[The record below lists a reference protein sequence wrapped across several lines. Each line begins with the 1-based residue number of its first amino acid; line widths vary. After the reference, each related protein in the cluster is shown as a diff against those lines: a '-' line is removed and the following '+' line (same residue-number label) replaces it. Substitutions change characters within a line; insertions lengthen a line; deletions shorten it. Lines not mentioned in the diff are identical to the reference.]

1 MCVVCSISLQILM
14 PILLAFAAKTG
25 VALQPRAGD
34 RFEDNA
40 ESPCINCSSSSNI
53 YIYIW
58 RFSEAFSRSAM
69 VLHLR
74 PWSKQQ
80 WSRSIYKIRGVG
92 YGVVHWS
99 MLWKAVAPVK
109 TW

>member
-53 YIYIW
+53 YIYGDSLKHLAGVL
-58 RFSEAFSRSAM
+58 RASFKTLEQAAM
-69 VLHLR
+69 E
-74 PWSKQQ
+74 SQY
-80 WSRSIYKIRGVG
+80 I
-92 YGVVHWS
+92 
-99 MLWKAVAPVK
+99 
-109 TW
+109 

>member
-53 YIYIW
+53 YIYMEI
-58 RFSEAFSRSAM
+58 
-69 VLHLR
+69 L
-74 PWSKQQ
+74 
-80 WSRSIYKIRGVG
+80 
-92 YGVVHWS
+92 
-99 MLWKAVAPVK
+99 
-109 TW
+109 

>member
-40 ESPCINCSSSSNI
+40 ESPCSNCSSSSNI
-53 YIYIW
+53 YIMLYIYIYGDSLKHLAGVL
-58 RFSEAFSRSAM
+58 RASFKTLEQAAM
-69 VLHLR
+69 E
-74 PWSKQQ
+74 SQY
-80 WSRSIYKIRGVG
+80 I
-92 YGVVHWS
+92 
-99 MLWKAVAPVK
+99 
-109 TW
+109 

>member
-53 YIYIW
+53 YIYIYGDSLKHLAGVL
-58 RFSEAFSRSAM
+58 RASFKTLEQAAM
-69 VLHLR
+69 E
-74 PWSKQQ
+74 SQY
-80 WSRSIYKIRGVG
+80 I
-92 YGVVHWS
+92 
-99 MLWKAVAPVK
+99 
-109 TW
+109 